1 MGKTTRRS
9 FIGTTAAATNRIDDV
24 ALDGGA
30 KGSFAPKKPIK
41 LSKGDMIV
49 VGPDYRESQG
59 IGSMT
64 IDSFKVKLIKS
75 VQGKRTK
82 GGRK

>member
-1 MGKTTRRS
+1 
-9 FIGTTAAATNRIDDV
+9 
-24 ALDGGA
+24 
-30 KGSFAPKKPIK
+30 
-41 LSKGDMIV
+41 MIV